1 MPAQRTRTRPV
12 ALAFAAAFLLAAAGG
27 AAQEPPEQQPTEKPS
42 AEKQPA
48 EKPSTEQQQPIEKPP
63 VEQPPS
69 AERQPAEQPS
79 AEQPPVEQPLAER
92 TRIVSVNFGM
102 QFIQDAFMNRVT
114 FQQHDETGSFESHY
128 DVTKHHAL
136 DGGIAFRL
144 WRNLALGFV
153 GSHVAEP
160 TTARVDAQVPHPHF
174 FGFSRPASGVRRGLN
189 RREIGLHVQ
198 GQYWWFV
205 NETFLLRATW
215 GPTIF
220 IARQDLVSQI
230 DTREASDDFDQ
241 VMLTGHR
248 SRTVTAGSL
257 GLNLGFDGTWLLTER
272 VGVGFGVR
280 YSRGTATVRL
290 GGRSA
295 TPLELGGTHAGG
307 GLRLAF

>member
-1 MPAQRTRTRPV
+1 MPAQRIRTRPV
-12 ALAFAAAFLLAAAGG
+12 ALAFAAAFLLAAAGA
-27 AAQEPPEQQPTEKPS
+27 AAQEPPE
-42 AEKQPA
+42 
-48 EKPSTEQQQPIEKPP
+48 QQPIEKPP

-69 AERQPAEQPS
+69 AERQPAQ
-79 AEQPPVEQPLAER
+79 QPPVEQPLAER

-144 WRNLALGFV
+144 WKNLALGFV

-174 FGFSRPASGVRRGLN
+174 FGFSRPASGVRKGLN

-230 DTREASDDFDQ
+230 DTQEASDDFDQ
-241 VMLTGHR
+241 VTLTGHR

>member
-1 MPAQRTRTRPV
+1 MPAQRIRTRP
-12 ALAFAAAFLLAAAGG
+12 AAQAFAAAFLLAAAGA
-27 AAQEPPEQQPTEKPS
+27 AAQEP
-42 AEKQPA
+42 
-48 EKPSTEQQQPIEKPP
+48 TEQ
-63 VEQPPS
+63 
-69 AERQPAEQPS
+69 QPAEQPS
-79 AEQPPVEQPLAER
+79 AEQPSADQPPADQQPAEMM
-92 TRIVSVNFGM
+92 RIVSVNFGM

-205 NETFLLRATW
+205 TETFLLRAAW

-272 VGVGFGVR
+272 IGVGFGVR

>member
-1 MPAQRTRTRPV
+1 M
-12 ALAFAAAFLLAAAGG
+12 
-27 AAQEPPEQQPTEKPS
+27 
-42 AEKQPA
+42 
-48 EKPSTEQQQPIEKPP
+48 
-63 VEQPPS
+63 
-69 AERQPAEQPS
+69 
-79 AEQPPVEQPLAER
+79 EQPLAER

-144 WRNLALGFV
+144 WKDLALGFA

>member
-1 MPAQRTRTRPV
+1 MPAQPIRTRPA
-12 ALAFAAAFLLAAAGG
+12 ALAFAAFLLAAAGA
-27 AAQEPPEQQPTEKPS
+27 AAQEPTEQQPTEKPS
-42 AEKQPA
+42 AEQ
-48 EKPSTEQQQPIEKPP
+48 
-63 VEQPPS
+63 
-69 AERQPAEQPS
+69 QPAEQEPPEQQPTEQPP
-79 AEQPPVEQPLAER
+79 AEQPPAEQQPAER
-92 TRIVSVNFGM
+92 MRIVSVNFGM

-114 FQQHDETGSFESHY
+114 FQQYDETGSFESHY
-128 DVTKHHAL
+128 DVAKHHAL

-144 WRNLALGFV
+144 WKNLALGFV

-205 NETFLLRATW
+205 TETFLLRATW

-220 IARQDLVSQI
+220 LARQDLVSQI

-272 VGVGFGVR
+272 IGVGFGVR

-290 GGRSA
+290 GSRSA